1 MNKNFSAMILAAGF
15 GERMKPL
22 TNFIPKPLIQ
32 VGNVTLLQN
41 SIDFLFNIHCKKI
54 VINTHY
60 KHELISEFISKNYQ
74 SSKVQISY
82 EKDILDTG
90 GGVKNA
96 ISLFDDEDILV
107 TNSDIFWNSENIADI
122 KNLINDYQSDNECRI
137 LLVEKDKANG
147 ISNKSGDF
155 SLNYEKVKRW
165 TPQDKIL
172 YYSGLQILSLK
183 TLNNINLTKFSFNN
197 IWDFQIKKNSLYGN
211 IMNSNWYHVGDIKG
225 LNTAI
230 NSNA

>member
-22 TNFIPKPLIQ
+22 TNFIPKPLIK
-32 VGNVTLLQN
+32 VGDITLLQN
-41 SIDFLFNIHCKKI
+41 SIDFLFSMHCKKI

-60 KHELISEFISKNYQ
+60 KHELISDFISKNYQ

-82 EKDILDTG
+82 EEEILDTG

-96 ISLFDDEDILV
+96 TSLFDDEDILV
-107 TNSDIFWNSENIADI
+107 TNSDIFWNNDNIVDV
-122 KNLINDYQSDNECRI
+122 KNLVNDYQPDNECRV
-137 LLVEKDKANG
+137 LLVEKNKAHG
-147 ISNKSGDF
+147 ILNENGDF
-155 SLNYEKVKRW
+155 SLNNEKVNRW
-165 TPQDKIL
+165 QHQDKIL

-183 TLNNINLTKFSFNN
+183 ILNNIDLTKFSFNT

-211 IMNSNWYHVGDIKG
+211 IMNSNWYHVGDING
-225 LNTAI
+225 LNTII
-230 NSNA
+230 NSKA

>member
-1 MNKNFSAMILAAGF
+1 MYDFAIKKDFFKN
-15 GERMKPL
+15 P
-22 TNFIPKPLIQ
+22 
-32 VGNVTLLQN
+32 
-41 SIDFLFNIHCKKI
+41 DFLKIKKQLLSLEY
-54 VINTHY
+54 NPPSP
-60 KHELISEFISKNYQ
+60 E
-74 SSKVQISY
+74 
-82 EKDILDTG
+82 DTG
-90 GGVKNA
+90 RLSKQAYWHSRTVETKSEIGD
-96 ISLFDDEDILV
+96 LILS
-107 TNSDIFWNSENIADI
+107 NI

-137 LLVEKDKANG
+137 LLVEKEKANG

-183 TLNNINLTKFSFNN
+183 TFNNINLTKFSFNN

-225 LNTAI
+225 LNAAI